1 MTRLQKTFLVWLFL
15 SISTFDAYLFTTLN
29 FQRQRVHLGHAAQP
43 WQECSLLMLMFV
55 RVISVSLV
63 TLGCHETDPGC
74 CGSPL

>member
-43 WQECSLLMLMFV
+43 WQECSLLMLMTPCNG
-55 RVISVSLV
+55 VSLV

>member
-43 WQECSLLMLMFV
+43 WQECSLLML
-55 RVISVSLV
+55 IV

>member
-43 WQECSLLMLMFV
+43 WQECSLLMLMTPCI
-55 RVISVSLV
+55 RQ
-63 TLGCHETDPGC
+63 GD
-74 CGSPL
+74 

>member
-43 WQECSLLMLMFV
+43 WQECSLLMLMT
-55 RVISVSLV
+55 RQ
-63 TLGCHETDPGC
+63 GD
-74 CGSPL
+74 